1 MLLNNLLFKEKIK
14 IDIENIWTQMTM
26 KILLIKI
33 WIHLRDYSLKYMYVS
48 NRNIKDP

>member
-1 MLLNNLLFKEKIK
+1 
-14 IDIENIWTQMTM
+14 MTM

-33 WIHLRDYSLKYMYVS
+33 WIHLGDYSLKYMYVS